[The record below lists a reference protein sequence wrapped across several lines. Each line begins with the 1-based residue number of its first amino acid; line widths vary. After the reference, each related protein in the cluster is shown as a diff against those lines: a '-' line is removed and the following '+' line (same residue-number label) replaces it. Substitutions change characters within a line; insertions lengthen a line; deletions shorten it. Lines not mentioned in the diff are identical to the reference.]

1 MPVSARPI
9 YAPEDIVLEYGVLRD
24 YPRNGTASEHVC
36 LFSSNL
42 LANDGFFRA
51 SMRLTEFAASGVI
64 YHAIRSQTVSSNAS

>member
-9 YAPEDIVLEYGVLRD
+9 YAPIYIVLEYGVLRGF
-24 YPRNGTASEHVC
+24 PRNGTASEHVC